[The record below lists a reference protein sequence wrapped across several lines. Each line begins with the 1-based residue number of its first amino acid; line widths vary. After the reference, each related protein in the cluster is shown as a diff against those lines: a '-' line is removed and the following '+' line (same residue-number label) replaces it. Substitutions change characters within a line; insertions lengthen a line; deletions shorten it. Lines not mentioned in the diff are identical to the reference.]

1 MKAPVRRLG
10 IAAAFAAALVLLF
23 PGAASAQEVTPAEA
37 VDELQVARELV
48 DESME
53 LYEAGKIEEA
63 YTAARNSYL
72 DHFEYVEIPLR
83 VRDEGLTLA
92 VEEDYA
98 NLRAMMEAGAPIEEI
113 EPVAAEVRQGL
124 DEVER
129 TLSEP
134 GMAAPLLALT
144 YAFTILFREG
154 LEAVLIVAA
163 VLGYL
168 EATRN
173 VQYRSAVLK
182 GVGLAG
188 VATVVV
194 FILATA
200 VIQLAPV
207 QRELL
212 EAGTALL
219 AVAVLFYVSFWL
231 VARLDHRRW
240 MEFVKAKVWTAA
252 TTGSAL
258 ALAGVGF
265 TAVFREGF
273 ETVLFYQALI
283 SFAEGLLGW
292 VAAGATIAAA
302 ALGVIGWVIFK
313 AGRRIPIK
321 PFLTTAVTMI
331 MVLSVS
337 FIGNAVRGFQEAA
350 MIPVTFIESLPRLPI
365 FLAQL
370 TGWYPTRETILAQAG
385 LSLIYILGA
394 VWTFVIMPRRRPKTT
409 AATPDVTT
417 EERRTEV
424 PETTSTGA

>member
-1 MKAPVRRLG
+1 
-10 IAAAFAAALVLLF
+10 
-23 PGAASAQEVTPAEA
+23 
-37 VDELQVARELV
+37 
-48 DESME
+48 
-53 LYEAGKIEEA
+53 
-63 YTAARNSYL
+63 
-72 DHFEYVEIPLR
+72 
-83 VRDEGLTLA
+83 
-92 VEEDYA
+92 
-98 NLRAMMEAGAPIEEI
+98 
-113 EPVAAEVRQGL
+113 
-124 DEVER
+124 
-129 TLSEP
+129 
-134 GMAAPLLALT
+134 MAAPLLALT

-173 VQYRSAVLK
+173 TQYRGAVLK

-188 VATVVV
+188 VATVVT

-207 QRELL
+207 QRELI

-219 AVAVLFYVSFWL
+219 AVVVLFYVSFWL

-265 TAVFREGF
+265 TAVYREGF

-283 SFAEGLLGW
+283 SFAEGLGLW
-292 VAAGATIAAA
+292 IAAGTGLALA
-302 ALGVIGWVIFK
+302 ALLVIGWIIFK

-321 PFLTTAVTMI
+321 PFLGTAVTMI

-337 FIGNAVRGFQEAA
+337 FIGNAARGFQEAA
-350 MIPVTFIESLPRLPI
+350 LIPVTFIESLPRLPI

-370 TGWYPTRETILAQAG
+370 TGWYPTRETILAQGA
-385 LSLIYILGA
+385 LSLVYVLGA
-394 VWTFVIMPRRRPKTT
+394 LWTFVVIPRRRPKPSPAPAETT
-409 AATPDVTT
+409 AD
-417 EERRTEV
+417 EIELQEREPSRT
-424 PETTSTGA
+424 GG

>member
-1 MKAPVRRLG
+1 MRTSLKRLG
-10 IAAAFAAALVLLF
+10 VAAAFAACLVVVLPGTAL
-23 PGAASAQEVTPAEA
+23 AQEVTPEEA

-53 LYEAGKIEEA
+53 LYEAGLQEEA

-98 NLRAMMEAGAPIEEI
+98 NLRALIEAGAPIEEI

-134 GMAAPLLALT
+134 GMAAPVLALT

-173 VQYRSAVLK
+173 TQYRGAVLK

-200 VIQLAPV
+200 VIRLAPV

-292 VAAGATIAAA
+292 VAVGT
-302 ALGVIGWVIFK
+302 ALALVALTVIGWVIFK

-321 PFLTTAVTMI
+321 PFLGTAVTMI
-331 MVLSVS
+331 MVLSVG

-370 TGWYPTRETILAQAG
+370 TGWYPTRETIVAQAA
-385 LSLIYILGA
+385 LSLVYVLGA
-394 VWTFVIMPRRRPKTT
+394 VWTFVIMPRRRPKPV
-409 AATPDVTT
+409 ATDTDRPGDESHVET
-417 EERRTEV
+417 
-424 PETTSTGA
+424 PETTRIGS

>member
-1 MKAPVRRLG
+1 MTRRLG
-10 IAAAFAAALVLLF
+10 VVVGLAACALFLF
-23 PGAASAQEVTPAEA
+23 PGSASAQEVTAEEA
-37 VDELQVARELV
+37 VDELQVARDLV

-53 LYEAGKIEEA
+53 LYEEGRQEEA

-98 NLRAMMEAGAPIEEI
+98 NLRALIEAGAPIEEI

-124 DEVER
+124 DKVER
-129 TLSEP
+129 ELSEP

-173 VQYRSAVLK
+173 VQYQGAVLK

-188 VATVVV
+188 IATVVT
-194 FILATA
+194 FILATV

-219 AVAVLFYVSFWL
+219 AVVMLFYVSFWL
-231 VARLDHRRW
+231 VARLDQRRW

-292 VAAGATIAAA
+292 VAAGTGLAFI
-302 ALGVIGWVIFK
+302 ALGIIGWVIFK

-321 PFLTTAVTMI
+321 PFLGTAVTMI
-331 MVLSVS
+331 MVLSVA

-350 MIPVTFIESLPRLPI
+350 MIPVTFLESLPRLPI
-365 FLAQL
+365 FIAQL
-370 TGWYPTRETILAQAG
+370 TGWYPTRETILAQAA
-385 LSLIYILGA
+385 LSLVYILGA
-394 VWTFVIMPRRRPKTT
+394 VWTFVILPRRRPKPAIAQTDE
-409 AATPDVTT
+409 P
-417 EERRTEV
+417 
-424 PETTSTGA
+424 PETTSAETPETTRTGS

>member
-1 MKAPVRRLG
+1 MSRPVRRLG
-10 IAAAFAAALVLLF
+10 FAGAFAVGLVLLL
-23 PGAASAQEVTPAEA
+23 PGTALAQEVTPAEA
-37 VDELQVARELV
+37 VDELQIARELV

-53 LYEAGKIEEA
+53 LYEEGRAEEA

-98 NLRAMMEAGAPIEEI
+98 NLRALIEAGAPIEEI

-134 GMAAPLLALT
+134 GMAAPLIAFT

-173 VQYRSAVLK
+173 VQYRGAVLK

-188 VATVVV
+188 VATVIV

-200 VIQLAPV
+200 FIQLAPV

-219 AVAVLFYVSFWL
+219 AVVVLFYVSFWL

-292 VAAGATIAAA
+292 VAAGTAVAAVV
-302 ALGVIGWVIFK
+302 LGAIGWVIFK

-331 MVLSVS
+331 MVLSVA
-337 FIGNAVRGFQEAA
+337 FIGSAVRGFQEAA
-350 MIPVTFIESLPRLPI
+350 LIPVTFIESLPRLPI

-370 TGWYPTRETILAQAG
+370 TGWYPTRETIVAQAA
-385 LSLIYILGA
+385 LSLVYILGA
-394 VWTFVIMPRRRPKTT
+394 VWTFMIMPRRRPKPVLSGEE
-409 AATPDVTT
+409 TPAEEVT
-417 EERRTEV
+417 ERT
-424 PETTSTGA
+424 PETTRAGN